1 MRLAIFDLDH
11 TLLSGDSDHAWGQYL
26 SDIGAVDSAEYAQR
40 NQMFFEQYQK
50 GSLDMDE
57 FLGFSLEPLT
67 RHDPKVLFAWRA
79 EFVEEIIKPM
89 IGDVAHQLVEQ
100 HRDAGDDLMIITA
113 TNAFVTEPIAR
124 LFDIPHLL
132 ATRPT
137 MVNGRYTGGYE
148 GTPTFKDGKRLALN
162 DWLNNQDA
170 KPEKTWFYSD
180 SHNDLPL
187 LQNVDV
193 PVAVNPDPILQE
205 HAEKSGWSI
214 VRFSH

>member
-26 SDIGAVDSAEYAQR
+26 ADIGAVDSAEYAQR
-40 NQMFFEQYQK
+40 NQMFFEQYQN

-67 RHDPKVLFAWRA
+67 RHDPEVLFAWRA

-89 IGDVAHQLVEQ
+89 IGDAAHQLVDQ

-124 LFDIPHLL
+124 LFNIPHLL
-132 ATRPT
+132 ATRPA

-162 DWLNNQDA
+162 DWLSSQDA

-193 PVAVNPDPILQE
+193 PVAVNPDPILQK

-214 VRFSH
+214 VRFPH